1 MALEHLIQAE
11 LHHWL
16 YYCIP
21 DSDKTQSYALQTLQ
35 LGENVSVT
43 LKLHYIQYIRVRV
56 CTITRG
62 VLALKHSENKAQDH
76 FYLLNKSV

>member
-1 MALEHLIQAE
+1 MVITWLCIYYVMALEHLIQAE

-43 LKLHYIQYIRVRV
+43 LKLHYIQYIGV
-56 CTITRG
+56 C
-62 VLALKHSENKAQDH
+62 VC
-76 FYLLNKSV
+76 VCVCVP